1 MSDYA
6 SLIRPTNF
14 SQFVIPDIFNR
25 ESRVFSF
32 SFVRKDNDTGSPI
45 RSGMTEEKQKIV
57 GLRFAN
63 PTYGLKLPQ
72 EWPIR
77 AIFISVTQEP
87 AEHD

>member
-14 SQFVIPDIFNR
+14 SQFVIPDTCPRPDRGSNQIKDPGNLR

-72 EWPIR
+72 E
-77 AIFISVTQEP
+77 
-87 AEHD
+87 